1 MWRSLVSRLN
11 GVQEASSSNLDTRTK
26 NGGRAYARPSF
37 FYLSRF
43 EQGTRA
49 ARETA
54 RWAVS
59 VPVCVPVRDSASG
72 RISTLGPQEVPKS
85 FGFRYYLQHF
95 QQFERSIVG
104 RTEYGRN
111 GIPPVLTTK
120 QAKYAAENELAGTP
134 AWPQSPGNGIAV
146 AASSTGKETCRFAPQ
161 RCPQLSAVQ
170 RQVLLHP
177 AKV

>member
-1 MWRSLVSRLN
+1 MPSILMTLSVWGLSFLFLFRLRELEASCILIC
-11 GVQEASSSNLDTRTK
+11 GHRPDRAKRGSASSSNLDTRT
-26 NGGRAYARPSF
+26 
-37 FYLSRF
+37 
-43 EQGTRA
+43 T
-49 ARETA
+49 
-54 RWAVS
+54 
-59 VPVCVPVRDSASG
+59 
-72 RISTLGPQEVPKS
+72 IVPKS

-95 QQFERSIVG
+95 HQFERSIVG

-134 AWPQSPGNGIAV
+134 AWPQPPGNGIAV